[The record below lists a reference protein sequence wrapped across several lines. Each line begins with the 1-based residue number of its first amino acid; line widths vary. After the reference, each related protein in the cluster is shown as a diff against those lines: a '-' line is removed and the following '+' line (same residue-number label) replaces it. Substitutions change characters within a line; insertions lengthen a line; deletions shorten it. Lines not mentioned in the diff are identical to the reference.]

1 MWPGNSQ
8 FGGYDFLGHG
18 SKVCP
23 NRSMCLYQIMM
34 MKLIIFMIVMMF
46 MMMKMVSMKPNLQT
60 NGLFANVYKMVSV
73 KPNLQTICLF
83 VNV

>member
-34 MKLIIFMIVMMF
+34 MKLIIFMIVMM
-46 MMMKMVSMKPNLQT
+46 KMVSMKPNLYT

-73 KPNLQTICLF
+73 KPNLQTIGLF
-83 VNV
+83 ANVL